1 MVYARPLPDAEMA
14 VAIARSKST
23 SAEYGRLMDT
33 LPPEAQ
39 EVIRARVTAL
49 AAEAAARRV
58 QVKRLEGEL
67 AAIRAERGQR

>member
-1 MVYARPLPDAEMA
+1 MVYARPRPDAEMA
-14 VAIARSKST
+14 AAIARSKST

-33 LPPEAQ
+33 LPSEAQ

-67 AAIRAERGQR
+67 AAIRAEWGQR